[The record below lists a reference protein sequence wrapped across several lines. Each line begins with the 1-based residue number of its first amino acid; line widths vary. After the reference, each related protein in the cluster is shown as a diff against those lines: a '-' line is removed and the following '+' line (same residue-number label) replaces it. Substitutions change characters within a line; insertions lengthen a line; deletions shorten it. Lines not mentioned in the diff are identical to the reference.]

1 MSKKPIDPKLHGIID
16 YAFSAFLIA
25 VPAILSVN
33 KNAKATYRDLGIS
46 FAAMN
51 AFTDTPV
58 GLPLIP
64 MKDHQKADASF
75 VSGFALMALS
85 KPVRK
90 DKRALRFHLCF
101 LTLAFLN
108 YVMTDYDAPSIRE
121 TIS

>member
-1 MSKKPIDPKLHGIID
+1 MTKKPINPKLHGIID
-16 YAFSAFLIA
+16 YAFGAFLIA
-25 VPAILSVN
+25 VPALLSVN
-33 KNAKATYRDLGIS
+33 KDAKATYRDLGLS

-75 VSGFALMALS
+75 LSGFALMAMS

-90 DKRALRFHLCF
+90 DKRAMRFHLSF
-101 LTLAFLN
+101 LTFAFLN
-108 YVMTDYDAPSIRE
+108 YILTDYDAS
-121 TIS
+121 SSG